1 MAAAAGPTRKYHVVM
16 LGRTQF
22 CVDTRFTNLRPIG
35 RGAYGLVAAA
45 DDLVSGRKVAI
56 KRVSKVF
63 ADLIDAKRILRE
75 IKLLRHLGGHDNIIE
90 IIDIMTGPPES
101 EDFDT
106 LYIVTQ
112 LYECDLDRIIRSA
125 QALTD
130 QHFQYFVYQMLR
142 GLKFIHSANVIH
154 RDLKPSNLLVNSNCD
169 LAICDYGLARGVSK
183 ATEKDLTSYVVTRW
197 YRAPEILCEATT
209 YGTAADVWGV
219 GCIFGELLGR
229 KTLFRGSSSKQQ
241 VELII
246 SVLGSPTDEDL
257 RGVEDPNIVR
267 LIKSFPRRAP
277 VPWTHIFPDANP
289 LALDLLSKMLT
300 FSQFDRISVD
310 EALAHPF
317 LAELHAKATEPTCD
331 TPFDFSFEHGYPH
344 EMPKA
349 LLQRYMFDSMVELR
363 REQAAAEAA
372 AAAGHTGSSS
382 SSGAPGGGIA
392 MAAAGAAAHDDDD
405 IAMSPTS
412 G

>member
-1 MAAAAGPTRKYHVVM
+1 M
-16 LGRTQF
+16 L
-22 CVDTRFTNLRPIG
+22 P
-35 RGAYGLVAAA
+35 A
-45 DDLVSGRKVAI
+45 
-56 KRVSKVF
+56 
-63 ADLIDAKRILRE
+63 
-75 IKLLRHLGGHDNIIE
+75 
-90 IIDIMTGPPES
+90 PPP
-101 EDFDT
+101 
-106 LYIVTQ
+106 
-112 LYECDLDRIIRSA
+112 
-125 QALTD
+125 ALPP
-130 QHFQYFVYQMLR
+130 R
-142 GLKFIHSANVIH
+142 

-392 MAAAGAAAHDDDD
+392 MATAGAAAHDDDD